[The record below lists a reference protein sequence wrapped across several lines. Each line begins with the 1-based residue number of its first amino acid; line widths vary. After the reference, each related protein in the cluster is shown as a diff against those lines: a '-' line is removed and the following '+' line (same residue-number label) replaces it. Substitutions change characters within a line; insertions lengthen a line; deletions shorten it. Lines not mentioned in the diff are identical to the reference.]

1 MHGLPFL
8 HAQERHTREDRKH
21 QSWVTPP
28 RTFDLASIAARSA
41 RRLVAPTRR
50 AHDTTSGVPGP
61 SQQEG
66 TEHPGSRH
74 GTFTSTD
81 KVPYT
86 NDVTPPQK
94 FGSPLPYP
102 ALSPPP
108 TANPS
113 NDTSLE

>member
-8 HAQERHTREDRKH
+8 HAQERHTREDRQH

-61 SQQEG
+61 SQQEV
-66 TEHPGSRH
+66 TEHPGSIH
-74 GTFTSTD
+74 GTFSSTAHVTSTN
-81 KVPYT
+81 V
-86 NDVTPPQK
+86 V
-94 FGSPLPYP
+94 
-102 ALSPPP
+102 
-108 TANPS
+108 
-113 NDTSLE
+113 NDTARSERKTLGWGKRGAVRVNH